1 MLANLP
7 SGWWNVVCEAS
18 KRSLTVYL
26 ARGCCRV
33 RPSRR
38 LFWLGAS
45 FQAQTWISKS
55 LRSTPYMP
63 VSSSQMLPGD
73 YLRFSSNLITLSI
86 IAYG

>member
-38 LFWLGAS
+38 LSWFGAP
-45 FQAQTWISKS
+45 FQAQTWILKS
-55 LRSTPYMP
+55 LRSTPYMLP
-63 VSSSQMLPGD
+63 GGYLRSSSD
-73 YLRFSSNLITLSI
+73 LITLSI
-86 IAYG
+86 VSYG